1 MTDPD
6 DSDSMLFM
14 IPNPF
19 EPFPRIET
27 PRLVLRAPTLDDVE
41 VMFQIASDPRVA
53 RYGAP
58 APATRE
64 ATRARLEKNLEA
76 LRTGASIRWMM
87 IARDGGEYLGS
98 VCLWAWDQAHF
109 RAEVGYELA
118 PSHWGRGL
126 VVEAMTPVI
135 RFGWEQMK
143 LHSLEGKVH
152 PDNQGSIRVLEKLG
166 FEKEGYF
173 RENYFNGQGFEDTA
187 VYSLLAP
194 SRP

>member
-1 MTDPD
+1 MVF
-6 DSDSMLFM
+6 ML
-14 IPNPF
+14 PNPF

-27 PRLVLRAPTLDDVE
+27 PRLVLRAPTLDDTE
-41 VMFQIASDPRVA
+41 AMFQIASDPLVA

-64 ATRARLEKNLEA
+64 TTRGRLEKNLEA
-76 LRTGASIRWMM
+76 LRNGASIRWMM
-87 IARDGGEYLGS
+87 IARDGGAYLGS
-98 VCLWAWDQAHF
+98 VCLWAWDKAHF

-126 VVEAMTPVI
+126 VVEAMTSAI
-135 RFGWEQMK
+135 RFGWEQMM

-166 FEKEGYF
+166 FQKEGYF
-173 RENYFNGQGFEDTA
+173 RENYFNGTSFEDTA

-194 SRP
+194 SSP